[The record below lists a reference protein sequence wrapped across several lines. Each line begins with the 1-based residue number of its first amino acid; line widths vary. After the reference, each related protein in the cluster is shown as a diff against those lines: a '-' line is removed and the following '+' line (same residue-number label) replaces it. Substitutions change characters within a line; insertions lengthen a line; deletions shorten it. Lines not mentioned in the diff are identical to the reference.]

1 MIQCN
6 FCKEE
11 VPKLEISHII
21 PKFIYKWLKE
31 TSTTKKMRS
40 SQNPNKPEQ
49 DGYKVPFL
57 CKTCENDFSRYE
69 KYFSEKIFKPF
80 IESNDLEIFKT
91 IDYKKF
97 QKFIISLIWRVA
109 QHSVNEPSLNGN
121 YTADEIL
128 KFNRFSNEI
137 KHSYK
142 KDLNISFNTYLI
154 PLTEKFVSSKVLKV
168 EDYVYF
174 ERSIAMEFMIFD
186 NHDGQASV
194 LIKLPFMM
202 IVCEYISSSS
212 NEWNGL
218 KINQDSFEYSNNT
231 YKIPTYIHD
240 FMEFDKNRHYDIMKK
255 VSETQLNKIKTKAK
269 EITEEDG
276 TYKAMHKNLQSGIL

>member
-1 MIQCN
+1 MTKCN
-6 FCKEE
+6 FCKKE
-11 VPKLEISHII
+11 VLQLEVSHII

-40 SQNPNKPEQ
+40 GTNPNKPVQ

-69 KYFSEKIFKPF
+69 KHFSEKIFKPF
-80 IESNDLEIFKT
+80 IESNDLGIFKN
-91 IDYKKF
+91 INHQEFKKF
-97 QKFIISLIWRVA
+97 ITSLIWRVA
-109 QHSVNEPSLNGN
+109 QHSINEPSLNGN
-121 YTADEIL
+121 YTPDEIL

-137 KHSYK
+137 KQSYEK
-142 KDLNISFNTYLI
+142 NLTIPFNTYFI
-154 PLTEKFVSSKVLKV
+154 PLTKEFVSSEVLKV

-202 IVCEYISSSS
+202 IVCEYISSKN

-218 KINQDSFEYSNNT
+218 KINQGSFEYSDDT
-231 YKIPTYIHD
+231 YRIPKYIHD
-240 FMEFDKNRHYDIMKK
+240 FMEFDKNRHYDVMKK
-255 VSETQLNKIKTKAK
+255 VSETQLNKIKTKDK
-269 EITEEDG
+269 EMTEEDG